1 MITHEESRRIGHQD
15 RGGDIGP
22 GLVLPGWP
30 TGRWQWSME
39 QKIKM
44 SDAFSESDVKMYS
57 RGDVISGT
65 VVQVGESEILVDIG
79 YKSEGI
85 LSVSELSPFRTDGKV
100 EEGEEI
106 RVLVTYIDEEKG
118 TVYASE
124 KQAEYEKRIDVLEVA
139 YREGGVIEGEITNE
153 VRSAGYHVNL
163 DGIRAF
169 LPGSHLGNDLPS
181 SIDELRGQRI
191 KFKILELSRR
201 DKNLVVSHKAYMK
214 EQERERR
221 MTLFDS
227 LEKDQEIEG
236 VIRSVVDF
244 GLFVDI
250 GGFEGLVH
258 RSEIAWK
265 DLPVPPAE
273 YKVGEKVNV
282 KVLDFNKEKGKVS
295 LSIKR
300 LRSNPWGGIME
311 RYPVGAQVDGTVVSV
326 TDFGA
331 FVELEK
337 DVEGLVH
344 VSELSWGH
352 PENPKDVVEEGKQVS
367 VVVLSCDESAHRI
380 SLSLRRTQRDPWEDV
395 ESKYPRGQVIAGS
408 VTKITDF
415 GAFVKL
421 EDGVEGLVHVSEID
435 WGHVSHPRDVL
446 TEGDPV
452 EVKVLSADPA
462 ERRISLSIR
471 ELKDNPWRKF
481 VEKFAIDEVVD
492 GTITEIKD
500 FGAFMKIT
508 DDVDGLIHVS
518 EISDQRIG
526 TPSDVLTIGQKVQ
539 AKIIGINEDKRQVRL
554 SMRNLFGPPEIP
566 LGAMGEPERERSG
579 GGRPS
584 RGGGGR
590 RGKEK
595 GRPRERVDRRF
606 LDDGGHESLS
616 MRDLLG
622 QAGIDDED

>member
-1 MITHEESRRIGHQD
+1 
-15 RGGDIGP
+15 
-22 GLVLPGWP
+22 
-30 TGRWQWSME
+30 ME
-39 QKIKM
+39 HKIRM

-65 VVQVGESEILVDIG
+65 VVQVGDSEILVDIG
-79 YKSEGI
+79 YKSEGV

-100 EEGEEI
+100 DEGEEI

-124 KQAEYEKRIDVLEVA
+124 KQAEYEKRIDVLEEV

-191 KFKILELSRR
+191 LFKILELSRR
-201 DKNLVVSHKAYMK
+201 DKNLVVSHKAYVK
-214 EQERERR
+214 ELEREKR
-221 MTLFDS
+221 MALFDS
-227 LEKDQEIEG
+227 LAKEQEIEG
-236 VIRSVVDF
+236 VIRSIVDF

-265 DLPVPPAE
+265 DLPVPPPE
-273 YKVGEKVNV
+273 YKIGDKVNV
-282 KVLDFNKEKGKVS
+282 KVLDFNREKGKVS

-300 LRSNPWGGIME
+300 LRSNPWEGISD
-311 RYPVGAQVDGTVVSV
+311 RYPVSVEVPGKVVSV

-331 FVELEK
+331 FVELEQ

-352 PENPKDVVEEGKQVS
+352 PENPKDVVSEEDEVT
-367 VVVLSCDESAHRI
+367 VVVLSCDEDAHRI
-380 SLSLRRTQRDPWEDV
+380 SLSLRRTQQDPWEDV
-395 ESKYPRGQVIAGS
+395 AAKYPRGQAIEGA

-435 WGHVSHPRDVL
+435 WGHVNHPRDVL
-446 TEGDPV
+446 TEGDAV
-452 EVKVLSADPA
+452 EVKVLSADPT

-471 ELKDNPWRKF
+471 ELKDNPWRQF
-481 VEKFAIDEVVD
+481 VEKYAIDEIIEGEV
-492 GTITEIKD
+492 TEIKD

-508 DDVDGLIHVS
+508 KDVDGLIHVS
-518 EISDQRIG
+518 EISNERIG
-526 TPSDVLTIGQKVQ
+526 TPADVLAIGQKIQ

-566 LGAMGEPERERSG
+566 VGVIQEQERERP
-579 GGRPS
+579 GGRS
-584 RGGGGR
+584 GGR
-590 RGKEK
+590 RKDREKSRSKE
-595 GRPRERVDRRF
+595 RIDRRF
-606 LDDGGHESLS
+606 LDDSGHEALS

-622 QAGIDDED
+622 QEAVDDKDKDA

>member
-1 MITHEESRRIGHQD
+1 MGPKRD
-15 RGGDIGP
+15 RA
-22 GLVLPGWP
+22 
-30 TGRWQWSME
+30 GRKAERWLWSMDS
-39 QKIKM
+39 KIKM
-44 SDAFSESDVKMYS
+44 EDAFSESDVKTYS
-57 RGDVISGT
+57 RGDTISGT
-65 VVQVGESEILVDIG
+65 VVQVNDSEILVDIG

-85 LSVSELSPFRTDGKV
+85 LPVSELSPFRDDGVV

-106 RVLVTYIDEEKG
+106 EVLVTYIDEEKG

-124 KQAEYEKRIDVLEVA
+124 KQAVYEKRIDVLEEAHRNGEV
-139 YREGGVIEGEITNE
+139 VEGEITNE
-153 VRSAGYHVNL
+153 VRGAGYHVNL

-169 LPGSHLGNDLPS
+169 LPGSHLGSDLPS
-181 SIDELRGQRI
+181 AIDELRGQRI
-191 KFKILELSRR
+191 TFKILELSRR
-201 DKNLVVSHKAYMK
+201 DKNLVVSHKVYIK
-214 EQERERR
+214 ELEREQR
-221 MTLFDS
+221 MALFDS
-227 LEKDQEIEG
+227 LEKGQEIEG
-236 VIRSVVDF
+236 TVRSIVDF

-265 DLPVPPAE
+265 DLPVPPPE
-273 YKVGEKVNV
+273 YKVGGTAKV
-282 KVLDFNKEKGKVS
+282 KVIDFDKEKGKVS

-300 LRSNPWGGIME
+300 LRPNPWEGITD
-311 RYPVGAQVDGTVVSV
+311 RYPVGAQVDGKVVSV

-331 FVELEK
+331 FVELES

-352 PENPKDVVEEGKQVS
+352 PDNPKDIVAEGDEVKVVILG
-367 VVVLSCDESAHRI
+367 CDENAHRI

-395 ESKYPRGQVIAGS
+395 AAKYPRGQVVAGA

-435 WGHVSHPRDVL
+435 WGHVNHPRDVL
-446 TEGDPV
+446 KEDDEV
-452 EVKVLSADPA
+452 EVKVLSADPK

-471 ELKDNPWRKF
+471 ELKDNPWRRF
-481 VEKFAIDEVVD
+481 VDKFAIDQVID
-492 GTITEIKD
+492 GEITEIKD

-518 EISDQRIG
+518 EISDERIG
-526 TPSDVLTIGQKVQ
+526 TPADVLSVGAKVQ
-539 AKIIGINEDKRQVRL
+539 AKIIGINEEKRQVRL

-566 LGAMGEPERERSG
+566 TGPPDETTRGERSA
-579 GGRPS
+579 GRATRPRRKD

-590 RGKEK
+590 TRGEK
-595 GRPRERVDRRF
+595 VDRRF
-606 LDDGGHESLS
+606 LDDGGHEALS
-616 MRDLLG
+616 MRDLL
-622 QAGIDDED
+622 ADTGIDEEEG

>member
-1 MITHEESRRIGHQD
+1 
-15 RGGDIGP
+15 
-22 GLVLPGWP
+22 
-30 TGRWQWSME
+30 ME
-39 QKIKM
+39 QRIKM
-44 SDAFSESDVKMYS
+44 EDAFSESDVKMYS

-65 VVQVGESEILVDIG
+65 VVQVNESEILVDIG

-85 LSVSELSPFRTDGKV
+85 LPTAELSPFREDTGI

-106 RVLVTYIDEEKG
+106 QVLVTYIDEEKG

-124 KQAEYEKRIDVLEVA
+124 KQAEYEKRIDVLEEA
-139 YREGGVIEGEITNE
+139 YRAGEAVEGEIVNE
-153 VRSAGYHVNL
+153 VKSAGYHVNL

-169 LPGSHLGNDLPS
+169 LPGSHLGDDLPG

-191 KFKILELSRR
+191 KLKILELSRR

-214 EQERERR
+214 EQQREKR
-221 MTLFDS
+221 MALFDS
-227 LEKDQEIEG
+227 LERDQELDG
-236 VIRSVVDF
+236 TIRSIVDF

-265 DLPVPPAE
+265 DLPVPPPE
-273 YKVGEKVNV
+273 YKVGDAIKV
-282 KVLDFNKEKGKVS
+282 KVIDFDKEKGKVS

-300 LRSNPWGGIME
+300 LRMNPWDGISD
-311 RYPVGAQVDGTVVSV
+311 RYPAGAQVEGEVVSV

-352 PENPKDVVEEGKQVS
+352 PESPREVVSEGDKVTI
-367 VVVLSCDESAHRI
+367 VVLSCDENAHRI
-380 SLSLRRTQRDPWEDV
+380 SLSLRRTQRDPWENVDQ
-395 ESKYPRGQVIAGS
+395 KYPRGQVVAGT
-408 VTKITDF
+408 VTKLTDF

-435 WGHVSHPRDVL
+435 WGHVSHPRDALSENEAV
-446 TEGDPV
+446 D
-452 EVKVLSADPA
+452 VKVLSADA
-462 ERRISLSIR
+462 EERRISLSIR

-481 VEKFAIDEVVD
+481 LEKFAIDEIVE
-492 GTITEIKD
+492 GEITEIKD

-508 DDVDGLIHVS
+508 DEVDGLIHVS
-518 EISDQRIG
+518 EISDERIA
-526 TPSDVLTIGQKVQ
+526 TPADVLAIGSKVQ

-566 LGAMGEPERERSG
+566 AGAFEGQDRD
-579 GGRPS
+579 
-584 RGGGGR
+584 RGGGTGR
-590 RGKEK
+590 GGKRRKERGRAK
-595 GRPRERVDRRF
+595 ERVDRRF
-606 LDDGGHESLS
+606 LDDAGHESLS

-622 QAGIDDED
+622 EAGIDDET

>member
-1 MITHEESRRIGHQD
+1 
-15 RGGDIGP
+15 
-22 GLVLPGWP
+22 
-30 TGRWQWSME
+30 ME
-39 QKIKM
+39 QRIKM
-44 SDAFSESDVKMYS
+44 EDAFSESDVKMYS

-65 VVQVGESEILVDIG
+65 VVQVNETEILVDIG

-85 LSVSELSPFRTDGKV
+85 LPAAELSPFRDDGKI

-106 RVLVTYIDEEKG
+106 EVLVTYIDEEKG

-124 KQAEYEKRIDVLEVA
+124 KQAEYEKRIDVLEEA
-139 YREGGVIEGEITNE
+139 YRAGEAVEGEVVNE
-153 VRSAGYHVNL
+153 VKSAGYHVNL

-169 LPGSHLGNDLPS
+169 LPGSHLGDDLPS

-191 KFKILELSRR
+191 QLKILELSRR
-201 DKNLVVSHKAYMK
+201 DKNLVVSHKAYIK

-221 MTLFDS
+221 MALFDS
-227 LEKDQEIEG
+227 LEKGQEIDG
-236 VIRSVVDF
+236 TIRSIVDF

-273 YKVGEKVNV
+273 YKVGDELRV
-282 KVLDFNKEKGKVS
+282 KVIDFDREKGKVS
-295 LSIKR
+295 LSVKR
-300 LRSNPWGGIME
+300 LRPNPWEGISD
-311 RYPVGAQVDGTVVSV
+311 RYPVGAQVTGTVVSV

-331 FVELEK
+331 FVELEQ

-352 PENPKDVVEEGKQVS
+352 PESPKDVVSEGDEVT
-367 VVVLSCDESAHRI
+367 VVVLNCDDAARRI

-395 ESKYPRGQVIAGS
+395 ESKYPRGQVVQGT
-408 VTKITDF
+408 VTKLTDF

-435 WGHVSHPRDVL
+435 WGHVNHPRDVL
-446 TEGDPV
+446 AEGDEI
-452 EVKVLSADPA
+452 EVKILNADPQ

-471 ELKDNPWRKF
+471 ELKDNPWRQF
-481 VEKFAIDEVVD
+481 LDQHAIDEIVE
-492 GTITEIKD
+492 GEITEIKD
-500 FGAFMKIT
+500 FGAFLRIT

-518 EISDQRIG
+518 EISEERIA
-526 TPSDVLTIGQKVQ
+526 TPADVLTIGDKVQ
-539 AKIIGINEDKRQVRL
+539 ARIIGINEEKRQVRL
-554 SMRNLFGPPEIP
+554 TMRNLFGPPEIP
-566 LGAMGEPERERSG
+566 PMSFEDRDRDQP
-579 GGRPS
+579 GRARKRRD
-584 RGGGGR
+584 RG
-590 RGKEK
+590 RGK
-595 GRPRERVDRRF
+595 ERVDRRF
-606 LDDGGHESLS
+606 LDEAGHESLS

-622 QAGIDDED
+622 EATLDDETE